1 MCVAFSCI
9 VADAKR
15 EFNSFLQISYRE
27 KTVHFLANMHS
38 FFAAYFCIRNKMGE
52 ARKLPPSVYILI
64 EIRSI
69 DYASP

>member
-1 MCVAFSCI
+1 MHVAFFRI

-27 KTVHFLANMHS
+27 KNAHFLANMHS

>member
-27 KTVHFLANMHS
+27 KTVHFLVNIHS
-38 FFAAYFCIRNKMGE
+38 FFTVYFCIKNKMGE
-52 ARKLPPSVYILI
+52 ARELPPSVYILI

>member
-1 MCVAFSCI
+1 MHVAFFRI

-27 KTVHFLANMHS
+27 KNVHFLANMHS

>member
-1 MCVAFSCI
+1 MHVAFFRI

-27 KTVHFLANMHS
+27 KNAHFLVNMHS